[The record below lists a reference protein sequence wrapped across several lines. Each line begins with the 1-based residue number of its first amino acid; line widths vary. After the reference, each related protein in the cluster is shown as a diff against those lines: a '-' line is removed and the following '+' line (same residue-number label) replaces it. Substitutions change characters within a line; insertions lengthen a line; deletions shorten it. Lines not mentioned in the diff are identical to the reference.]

1 MDMKCSRHEQML
13 NIISGENVN
22 IEELKRLS
30 IDGCPDSNGIRSRV
44 WKFLLNY
51 LPHNVEKR
59 QERIT
64 FNRRQYEGYVKEF
77 VFESCVAD
85 AMPADHPLNLEP
97 DGNWI
102 AFFRDNE
109 ILLQI
114 NKDCQRLCPDF
125 DFFRRPT
132 EHSCL
137 SLFGKEVPVGVLRRR
152 GETSALQSRSL
163 NKNLAGVTNIIHLP
177 TYAPFQPSHRL
188 SSGLVTQSQRSKIN
202 RKSDW
207 NSTSPHQEPH
217 WEVIERILYVY
228 YKTHVSQG
236 YVQGM
241 NEIIAPIY
249 YVFATDPD
257 ESWRKYAEMDT
268 FYCFNNLMTEIH
280 PNFLRK
286 LDGSHEAGLGGQ
298 MKILSDLLS
307 KFDNNLSKHFKKI
320 ELVPEHFAFRWLSLL
335 LAREFMLPD
344 VLLLWDTLFSDPH
357 RFNLLPYVCCSMLI
371 GIRDQLLKADFP
383 TAVQLVQNY
392 PSNVDVM
399 HILLRARTF
408 YTDHRI

>member
-1 MDMKCSRHEQML
+1 
-13 NIISGENVN
+13 
-22 IEELKRLS
+22 
-30 IDGCPDSNGIRSRV
+30 
-44 WKFLLNY
+44 FLLNY
-51 LPHNVEKR
+51 LPYNVEKR

-132 EHSCL
+132 EYSCL

-188 SSGLVTQSQRSKIN
+188 SSGLVTQSQR
-202 RKSDW
+202 
-207 NSTSPHQEPH
+207 
-217 WEVIERILYVY
+217 
-228 YKTHVSQG
+228 
-236 YVQGM
+236 
-241 NEIIAPIY
+241 
-249 YVFATDPD
+249 
-257 ESWRKYAEMDT
+257 KYAEMDT

-286 LDGSHEAGLGGQ
+286 LDGSREAGLGGQ

-307 KFDNNLSKHFKKI
+307 KFDNNLCKHFKKI

-357 RFNLLPYVCCSMLI
+357 RFNLLPYVCCSMLMPI
-371 GIRDQLLKADFP
+371 IIELYVFKKNDKLLLNIYNLNVYEKSNMKIMHFLQRIAGI
-383 TAVQLVQNY
+383 VEN
-392 PSNVDVM
+392 
-399 HILLRARTF
+399 
-408 YTDHRI
+408 

>member
-1 MDMKCSRHEQML
+1 MEIGSR
-13 NIISGENVN
+13 
-22 IEELKRLS
+22 
-30 IDGCPDSNGIRSRV
+30 
-44 WKFLLNY
+44 
-51 LPHNVEKR
+51 
-59 QERIT
+59 
-64 FNRRQYEGYVKEF
+64 
-77 VFESCVAD
+77 
-85 AMPADHPLNLEP
+85 
-97 DGNWI
+97 
-102 AFFRDNE
+102 FFRDNE

-132 EHSCL
+132 EYSCL

-163 NKNLAGVTNIIHLP
+163 NKNLAGVTDMIHLP

-188 SSGLVTQSQRSKIN
+188 SSGLVTQSQ
-202 RKSDW
+202 
-207 NSTSPHQEPH
+207 E
-217 WEVIERILYVY
+217 
-228 YKTHVSQG
+228 
-236 YVQGM
+236 
-241 NEIIAPIY
+241 
-249 YVFATDPD
+249 
-257 ESWRKYAEMDT
+257 
-268 FYCFNNLMTEIH
+268 
-280 PNFLRK
+280 

-399 HILLRARTF
+399 HILLKARTF

>member
-1 MDMKCSRHEQML
+1 LEGKVFLYIFQ
-13 NIISGENVN
+13 
-22 IEELKRLS
+22 
-30 IDGCPDSNGIRSRV
+30 
-44 WKFLLNY
+44 FLLNY
-51 LPHNVEKR
+51 LPYNVEKR

-109 ILLQI
+109 TLLQI

-132 EHSCL
+132 EYSCL

-188 SSGLVTQSQRSKIN
+188 SSGLVTQSQRNKIN
-202 RKSDW
+202 R
-207 NSTSPHQEPH
+207 
-217 WEVIERILYVY
+217 
-228 YKTHVSQG
+228 
-236 YVQGM
+236 
-241 NEIIAPIY
+241 
-249 YVFATDPD
+249 
-257 ESWRKYAEMDT
+257 
-268 FYCFNNLMTEIH
+268 
-280 PNFLRK
+280 
-286 LDGSHEAGLGGQ
+286 GQ

-335 LAREFMLPD
+335 LAREFMLPG
-344 VLLLWDTLFSDPH
+344 L
-357 RFNLLPYVCCSMLI
+357 
-371 GIRDQLLKADFP
+371 
-383 TAVQLVQNY
+383 
-392 PSNVDVM
+392 
-399 HILLRARTF
+399 
-408 YTDHRI
+408 